1 MTAVGIWQAK
11 KAARIARKAR
21 KKARRPKKPRQ
32 RTYASLKTL
41 LDRVFSEWVR
51 KRDFGKGCIS
61 CGMLH
66 SNNGYQAGHYI
77 SRVHLSTRWD
87 ERNVNAQCMPCNVW
101 RRGNA
106 AEYTLGLQAKYGPD
120 IIKELVDLKH
130 QTVKFSRGDLEEKI
144 SSYKARLESL
154 NH

>member
-1 MTAVGIWQAK
+1 MGLKRTRKRPGPRKRRQA
-11 KAARIARKAR
+11 
-21 KKARRPKKPRQ
+21 
-32 RTYASLKTL
+32 TYAALKNKLDAIFSLY
-41 LDRVFSEWVR
+41 VR

-66 SNNGYQAGHYI
+66 GNNGYQAGHYI

-106 AEYTLGLQAKYGPD
+106 GEYTLGLQAKYGPD

-130 QTVKFSRGDLEEKI
+130 QTVKFNRSDLEAKI
-144 SSYKARLESL
+144 EEFRIRLNNLS
-154 NH
+154 NG